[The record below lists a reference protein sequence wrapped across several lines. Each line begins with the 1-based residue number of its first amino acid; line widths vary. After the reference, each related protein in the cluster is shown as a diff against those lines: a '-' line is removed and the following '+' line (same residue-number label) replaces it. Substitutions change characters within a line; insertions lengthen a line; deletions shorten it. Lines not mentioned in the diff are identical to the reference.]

1 MVVGGTVVVVV
12 VVVAG
17 GGALVVVVTAPSTVV
32 VVAGACVT
40 GGASL
45 AGGDVGGTSKTEL
58 VVVPA
63 GASVVDVVG
72 GPMATGVSTT
82 RSRIPATAAEAMIT
96 ESAVATS
103 HAAPKPMYLFI
114 RTSMQHPAATWVNR
128 RLNHDQGMVHN
139 LPSATL
145 ACKFPPMASVLLIED
160 DQRIRQALA
169 TRLAE
174 RGHDIESTAKAM
186 EGVEKAVGGDVDIV
200 VLDLGLPDVDG
211 AEALRMIRAVSEVP
225 VIVATARDD
234 QDEIVKI
241 FDAGADD
248 YVIKPYSTDH
258 LEARIRALLR
268 RAATTTDSSAI
279 TIGELRIDTD
289 AHEAT
294 LAGEDLELSAK
305 EFELLAYLAERP
317 GKMVGKREL
326 LAAVWRQ
333 PYGGADKTVDVHL
346 SWLRK
351 KLGETAAEPRY
362 IHTRRGVGVKLVD
375 PGA

>member
-1 MVVGGTVVVVV
+1 
-12 VVVAG
+12 
-17 GGALVVVVTAPSTVV
+17 
-32 VVAGACVT
+32 
-40 GGASL
+40 
-45 AGGDVGGTSKTEL
+45 
-58 VVVPA
+58 
-63 GASVVDVVG
+63 
-72 GPMATGVSTT
+72 
-82 RSRIPATAAEAMIT
+82 
-96 ESAVATS
+96 
-103 HAAPKPMYLFI
+103 
-114 RTSMQHPAATWVNR
+114 
-128 RLNHDQGMVHN
+128 
-139 LPSATL
+139 
-145 ACKFPPMASVLLIED
+145 MASILLIED

-174 RGHDIESTAKAM
+174 RGHDVESTATAM
-186 EGVEKAVGGDVDIV
+186 DGVQRAVAGEADIV

-211 AEALRMIRAVSEVP
+211 ADALQMIRAVSDVP

-234 QDEIVKI
+234 QEEIVRI

-268 RAATTTDSSAI
+268 RSTTVADDHEIAI
-279 TIGELRIDTD
+279 GDLVIDID

-294 LAGEDLELSAK
+294 LAGKSLDLSGK
-305 EFELLAYLAERP
+305 EFELLAYLAERS
-317 GKMVGKREL
+317 GKMIGKREL

-362 IHTRRGVGVKLVD
+362 IHTKRGIGVKLVD
-375 PGA
+375 PGS

>member
-1 MVVGGTVVVVV
+1 MVAVSGGDVVVVEVAVSAAVVTVTSGGSVVVVAAVVDVDVVAARVGAEVVSGATVVVVV
-12 VVVAG
+12 G
-17 GGALVVVVTAPSTVV
+17 APS
-32 VVAGACVT
+32 
-40 GGASL
+40 
-45 AGGDVGGTSKTEL
+45 
-58 VVVPA
+58 
-63 GASVVDVVG
+63 
-72 GPMATGVSTT
+72 ATGVSTT
-82 RSRIPATAAEAMIT
+82 RSRIPATAVDAMNT
-96 ESAVATS
+96 DNAVAAS
-103 HAAPKPMYLFI
+103 HAKPIPRYLLI
-114 RTSMQHPAATWVNR
+114 HSSMQHLGPAWVNA
-128 RLNHDQGMVHN
+128 RLNHDETAAIAL
-139 LPSATL
+139 LPGL
-145 ACKFPPMASVLLIED
+145 VACNFMPMASVLLIED
-160 DQRIRQALA
+160 DQRIRQSLA

-174 RGHDIESTAKAM
+174 RGHDVESTATAM
-186 EGVEKAVGGDVDIV
+186 DGVQKAVSGTVDIV

-211 AEALRMIRAVSEVP
+211 TDALQMIRAVSEVP

-268 RAATTTDSSAI
+268 RASTVAESPVS
-279 TIGELRIDTD
+279 TIGELRIDPS

-294 LAGEDLELSAK
+294 LAGKSLELSAK

-317 GKMVGKREL
+317 GKMIGKREL

-375 PGA
+375 PDS

>member
-1 MVVGGTVVVVV
+1 
-12 VVVAG
+12 
-17 GGALVVVVTAPSTVV
+17 
-32 VVAGACVT
+32 
-40 GGASL
+40 
-45 AGGDVGGTSKTEL
+45 
-58 VVVPA
+58 
-63 GASVVDVVG
+63 
-72 GPMATGVSTT
+72 
-82 RSRIPATAAEAMIT
+82 
-96 ESAVATS
+96 
-103 HAAPKPMYLFI
+103 
-114 RTSMQHPAATWVNR
+114 
-128 RLNHDQGMVHN
+128 
-139 LPSATL
+139 
-145 ACKFPPMASVLLIED
+145 MASVLLIED

-174 RGHDIESTAKAM
+174 RGHDVESTATAM
-186 EGVEKAVGGDVDIV
+186 AGVQRAVSGDVDIV

-211 AEALRMIRAVSEVP
+211 ADALQMIRSVSEVP

-234 QDEIVKI
+234 QDEIVRI

-268 RAATTTDSSAI
+268 RSAPAAESSLI
-279 TIGELRIDTD
+279 TIGDLCIDPD
-289 AHEAT
+289 AHEAKLNDEPLGLT
-294 LAGEDLELSAK
+294 AK

-317 GKMVGKREL
+317 GKMIGKREL

-362 IHTRRGVGVKLVD
+362 IHTQRSVGVKLVD
-375 PGA
+375 PGQ